1 MAGKKHGFGLYNWID
16 GSRYSGEW
24 YENKI
29 KGFFLKKA
37 ESYSFDKL

>member
-29 KGFFLKKA
+29 KGFGT
-37 ESYSFDKL
+37 YSWLDGR